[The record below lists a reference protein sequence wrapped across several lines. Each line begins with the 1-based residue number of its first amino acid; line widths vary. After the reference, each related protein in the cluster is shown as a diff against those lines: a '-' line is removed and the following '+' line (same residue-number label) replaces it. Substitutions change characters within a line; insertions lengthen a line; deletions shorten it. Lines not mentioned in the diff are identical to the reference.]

1 MGSCPELRLWG
12 REVAVTFGVVTVSA
26 GDLVGGGSA
35 NEVILLEVVMVVEV
49 AEVTGSE
56 GGEEETNK
64 RSRCLE
70 QGLMGNV

>member
-1 MGSCPELRLWG
+1 MESCPELRLWG
-12 REVAVTFGVVTVSA
+12 REVAVTLGVVTVSA

-56 GGEEETNK
+56 EDEEETNK